1 MDKRGNK
8 RVMSAAWLGRG
19 VAIAAVIGSA
29 MAASG
34 QEPGNGYR
42 QIDHY
47 TPLDYSVVP
56 RNLVKAPMLVST
68 NARYALMTLGLDLK
82 NAVILIWDESQG
94 TGKGYDTLYADVN
107 LNGDLSEPAE
117 KFFWANDAKGPKEK
131 YVIPPIVLPS
141 GDRFVINVETW
152 GKPDTISWASGYEWQ
167 NAKGQRIMGLGH
179 IPLVV
184 VPEKGPH
191 ASEIQWGKNIQE
203 APVHVLGAELIAMP
217 YPGEGSGIEPPKN
230 PGRILPGMPVGR
242 TRAGTAIGVS
252 WQLASLGSS
261 HPSTEMRV
269 GANAGQVYLRVI
281 KEGKAIREIPLT
293 GGCSCT
299 DGFGTTLTVPSDIPP
314 GRHQIVFRYPLAP
327 ELGGPAEFLFPIDI
341 ANETYGQ
348 PVPSPVADAIAGQL
362 EAKTRLVSLRR
373 AGEPEQLTARSA
385 RERALGATVSDT
397 WFDCFHR
404 EGFISNLDACRGTE
418 PLFVLGPRAWAV
430 DSNRGLLRF
439 DLAGLPADAK
449 IKAAWLQ
456 LSVQTHEAKA
466 DTRLAAYALRRAWD
480 ELPGTNGTYACQ
492 VGPRH
497 KVKDGGEKWGKP
509 GAQDTTTDRQ
519 PEPVSVASLA
529 VLAAKVATPASNAP
543 PTGCAEGF
551 CKLPTLGEGRQ
562 AQPVIGLDVTAA
574 VRQWLA
580 TPAQNHGL
588 LLALEGGNS
597 LTLYASECDNVA
609 LRPTLYVAYEGGEAR
624 SVLTVPA
631 GEDLAAARKSATE
644 AGKPLLLVFGSPSCR
659 YCDQFKKT
667 VLPHQ
672 DVAAVLKEKVVCQAL
687 DVANWPGL
695 VEKLGIASMPT
706 VVIVNPADLKVLGRM
721 TGRDLLTPAAFAA
734 FVKERAPEAAGK

>member
-1 MDKRGNK
+1 MTRWNLWMV
-8 RVMSAAWLGRG
+8 VMIVVSTLAVGTAWG
-19 VAIAAVIGSA
+19 A
-29 MAASG
+29 
-34 QEPGNGYR
+34 EPGNGYR
-42 QIDHY
+42 QIDRY

-68 NARYALMTLGLDLK
+68 NARYALMTLGHDLK
-82 NAVILIWDESQG
+82 NVVILIWDESQG
-94 TGKGYDTLYADVN
+94 TGKGYDTLYVDVN

-117 KFFWANDAKGPKEK
+117 KFFWANDSKGPKEK
-131 YVIPPIVLPS
+131 YVIPPIVLPG

-184 VPEKGPH
+184 VPDKGPY

-230 PGRILPGMPVGR
+230 PWRILPGMPVGR

-269 GANAGQVYLRVI
+269 GASAGQVYLRVI

-327 ELGGPAEFLFPIDI
+327 ELGGPAEFLFPIEI

-449 IKAAWLQ
+449 VKAAWLQ

-509 GAQDTTTDRQ
+509 GAQDTENDRFAAPAATAVEAQ
-519 PEPVSVASLA
+519 NVAAFDLT
-529 VLAAKVATPASNAP
+529 ATVQQWHA
-543 PTGCAEGF
+543 G
-551 CKLPTLGEGRQ
+551 KLP
-562 AQPVIGLDVTAA
+562 
-574 VRQWLA
+574 
-580 TPAQNHGL
+580 NHGL
-588 LLALEGGNS
+588 LLQLEGDNKAAALDLIS
-597 LTLYASECDNVA
+597 SESPDLVR
-609 LRPTLYVAYEGGEAR
+609 RPTLMVAYKGGPAQP
-624 SVLTVPA
+624 VFTMPA
-631 GEDLAAARKSATE
+631 GEDIRAASAAAKSS
-644 AGKPLLLVFGSPSCR
+644 GKTLLVIVVSPACRLSDSFLGSLGTPEV
-659 YCDQFKKT
+659 K
-667 VLPHQ
+667 
-672 DVAAVLKEKVVCQAL
+672 AALGDRFVVQRL
-687 DVANWPGL
+687 DMANWPGL
-695 VEKLGIASMPT
+695 TARYGVTSVPA
-706 VVIVNPADLKVLGRM
+706 VVAVKPDGAVKGRAQ
-721 TGRDLLTPAAFAA
+721 GRELMEVKQFLAFLAKSA
-734 FVKERAPEAAGK
+734 E